1 MRWIAQN
8 HTANLM
14 WHINPYMVFFTQQDT
29 RVRERLALRDN
40 RELSW
45 QDPESLPNIAR
56 TRFSGRSAPS
66 NSSSVEC
73 FKSAV
78 CQCPSPP
85 HLPGTSSLMR
95 MLTDPDTPPLSSL
108 FTFAHTKAVR
118 ENYPPVLLRNHQ
130 FQVWGPFWQLY
141 PCRVLITNRF
151 WEHLNQPQIQNP
163 KKPLKHE
170 YGLGSW
176 AVDIRRCTTRWLFR
190 RVFFFSSVLWVGPI
204 KSGETTKRERTN
216 STLILIAYDNR
227 GNKIGPENMERWV
240 LEHWHWQNIQ
250 RTGWNW
256 KLLGALVKAFANDNI
271 KHGVE
276 KNREWIRGSEKGD
289 WKVSFK
295 NWGNK
300 SKAFFI

>member
-95 MLTDPDTPPLSSL
+95 MLTDPDTPPPPFFTLYLCTHKSGKRKLSACATSKSPVSSL
-108 FTFAHTKAVR
+108 RAILTVIPLSRLDHK
-118 ENYPPVLLRNHQ
+118 PVLRALKSAADTEPKKTFKAWIR
-130 FQVWGPFWQLY
+130 PWQLGGGY
-141 PCRVLITNRF
+141 
-151 WEHLNQPQIQNP
+151 
-163 KKPLKHE
+163 
-170 YGLGSW
+170 
-176 AVDIRRCTTRWLFR
+176 
-190 RVFFFSSVLWVGPI
+190 SSL
-204 KSGETTKRERTN
+204 
-216 STLILIAYDNR
+216 Y
-227 GNKIGPENMERWV
+227 NKMVISQSIF
-240 LEHWHWQNIQ
+240 L
-250 RTGWNW
+250 
-256 KLLGALVKAFANDNI
+256 
-271 KHGVE
+271 
-276 KNREWIRGSEKGD
+276 
-289 WKVSFK
+289 
-295 NWGNK
+295 
-300 SKAFFI
+300 